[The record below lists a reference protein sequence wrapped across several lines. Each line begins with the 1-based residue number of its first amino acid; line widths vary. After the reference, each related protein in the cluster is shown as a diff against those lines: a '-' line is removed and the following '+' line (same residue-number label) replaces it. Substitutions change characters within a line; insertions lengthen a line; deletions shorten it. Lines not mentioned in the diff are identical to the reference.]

1 MFLTAFDGL
10 YEISRTMTMNGKM
23 IASLKA
29 LHSDESGDQTIGA
42 IAMGAVGILLAVVMF
57 TTMSGGIKS
66 QGEGVMGK
74 LGGLLSGA
82 LGSIKL

>member
-1 MFLTAFDGL
+1 
-10 YEISRTMTMNGKM
+10 MNGKM